1 MTGAQW
7 FDLLASAG
15 ALLACVLLAR
25 RPQGLA
31 AWYRR
36 ALSGGLAALAALS
49 LLHYLQAPPFGPL
62 LNRPLHTHDF
72 THYYLGAKYFPEVGY
87 ERLYVCF
94 VEASGNDFQATV
106 LRDLRDKQVRPL
118 ASVLGDPSLAC
129 RPHFSAERWAQFVSD
144 ARTLRRLA
152 PASDWQ
158 RFVQDYGFN
167 PPPTWLLAGHPLA
180 SQFALTPSN
189 ARLLLLVDPALLLLG
204 LFIALLA
211 FGLLPT
217 SLAIIA
223 MTTFVPAAETWTIGS
238 LLRWD
243 WLFWLFVSIAAARRG
258 RPLLSGAAFGMSAAT
273 RIFPLWALPPL
284 ILCAWLLHRRGE
296 SVRDLVRWGTGCTL
310 AGTTLVLLS
319 LGVADPAQW
328 IAAIR
333 NLLAHSGIYS
343 VNSMGLRT
351 SLSLPWSLWEAGRI
365 YPAEILLAQLK
376 ASSFGAIWWLHAAI
390 ALPVLAYCGRLAQR
404 PLWLLLAAA
413 LAWLPFGWTEL
424 SSYYYMYWGL
434 LALTA
439 AWRVSLAIPLLACNV
454 TSVLLLAWLG
464 KTPHLYAAISAAVCL
479 AVAWQLALM
488 ARSGPMPA
496 GTD

>member
-1 MTGAQW
+1 MTSAHW
-7 FDLLASAG
+7 FDLLVSAG
-15 ALLACVLLAR
+15 ALIACLILAR
-25 RPQGLA
+25 PPQGFTA
-31 AWYRR
+31 GHRR
-36 ALSGGLAALAALS
+36 ALSGGIAAVAALS
-49 LLHYLQAPPFGPL
+49 LLHYLQAPPFGSL
-62 LNRPLHTHDF
+62 INRTVHTHDL
-72 THYYLGAKYFPEVGY
+72 THYYLGAKYFPEIGY

-94 VEASGNDFQATV
+94 VEGSGNDFQATV

-129 RPHFSAERWAQFVSD
+129 RPHFTAERWSQFVSD
-144 ARTLRRLA
+144 VRTLRRLA
-152 PASDWQ
+152 PADNWR

-167 PPPTWLLAGHPLA
+167 PPPTWLLAGHLLA
-180 SQFALTPSN
+180 SQLALTPSD
-189 ARLLLLVDPALLLLG
+189 ARLLLLIDPALLLLG
-204 LFIALLA
+204 LFIAFRA

-223 MTTFVPAAETWTIGS
+223 MTTFVPAAETWTLGS

-243 WLFWLFVSIAAARRG
+243 WLSWLFVSIAAARRG
-258 RPLLSGAAFGMSAAT
+258 RPLLSGAAFGVSAAT
-273 RIFPLWALPPL
+273 RIFPLWALLPL

-351 SLSLPWSLWEAGRI
+351 SLSLPWSLWEVGRI

-376 ASSFGAIWWLHAAI
+376 AASFGAIGWLHAAI
-390 ALPVLAYCGRLAQR
+390 ALPVLAYFGRLTQR

-439 AWRVSLAIPLLACNV
+439 AWRISLAIPLLACNV
-454 TSVLLLAWLG
+454 ASVLLLAWLG
-464 KTPHLYAAISAAVCL
+464 KTPHLYAAISATVCL
-479 AVAWQLALM
+479 AVAWQLVLM
-488 ARSGPMPA
+488 ARASA
-496 GTD
+496 AQAETD